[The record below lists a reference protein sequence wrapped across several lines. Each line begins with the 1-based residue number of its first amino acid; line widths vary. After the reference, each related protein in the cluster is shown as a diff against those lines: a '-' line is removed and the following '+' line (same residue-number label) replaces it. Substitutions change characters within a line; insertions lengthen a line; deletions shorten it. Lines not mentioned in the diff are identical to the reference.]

1 MKKGFTIIE
10 LLVSLSIFIVITA
23 MVVANFRAGSRGDDL
38 RISAEAM
45 VSNLRKAQNMALA
58 GQPTNDIVPP
68 GGYGLYFN
76 LATPDRYII
85 FADMNGDK
93 VYNSGEELAD
103 GLVTL
108 PREVRIISVSPVIV
122 STVVFKPPKPTIFIN
137 NDPSNETL
145 SVTLKHTSSE
155 QTRVVTVNRVSGRID
170 IE

>member
-1 MKKGFTIIE
+1 MKRGFTIIE
-10 LLVSLSIFIVITA
+10 LLVSLGIFIIITT

-58 GQPTNDIVPP
+58 GQPTNDIIPP

-76 LATPDRYII
+76 LATPDRYVI
-85 FADMNGDK
+85 FADVNGNLAYD
-93 VYNSGEELAD
+93 SGEALVD

-108 PREVRIISVSPVIV
+108 PREVRITSVSPVII
-122 STVVFKPPKPTIFIN
+122 STVVFKPPKPTIYIN
-137 NDPSNETL
+137 GGPTEAAL
-145 SVTLKHTSSE
+145 SVTIKHTSSE
-155 QTRVVTVNRVSGRID
+155 QTRTVTVNRVSGRID